1 MKCLPS
7 WDSRREERSHGGSQG
22 GKYTLFFSILPN
34 LFENARICN
43 DKNEKN
49 KKDTKS
55 MKINKVGPEV
65 TMVIDEK
72 GELKAMIDVS

>member
-1 MKCLPS
+1 MVP
-7 WDSRREERSHGGSQG
+7 REGSTG
-22 GKYTLFFSILPN
+22 FFFSILPN

-43 DKNEKN
+43 DKNETN